1 MSPWVVPRTR
11 RPAEG
16 IRLKTWQEIR
26 MMREAG
32 RIVAEVLEAMR
43 TLVQPGVTTAELDR
57 WAEDYIRR
65 RGGIPAFKGYPSM
78 KDEGGPPYPATLCT
92 SVNHVLVHGIP
103 GPYRLREGDIISIDV
118 GVNFRGY
125 FADGAITLP
134 VGEISPEARRLIE
147 VTQAALWAAI
157 AQARAGRRLGD
168 IQWAI
173 QHTVESQGF
182 QVAREFVSHGVGRA
196 LHEAPS
202 FVNRGRPGRGLPLR
216 PGMTLAIEPMVIMG
230 DWRTRILEDGWTVVT
245 LDGSLTAHF
254 EHTVAITE
262 GDPIILTALEDDPR
276 LAS

>member
-1 MSPWVVPRTR
+1 MSARVVLRAG
-11 RPAEG
+11 RPVAG
-16 IRLKTWQEIR
+16 IRLKTKEELQL
-26 MMREAG
+26 MREAG
-32 RIVAEVLEAMR
+32 RIVAEVLSAMR
-43 TLVQPGVTTAELDR
+43 TMVQPGVSTEELDR

-103 GPYRLREGDIISIDV
+103 GPYRLKEGDLISIDV

-125 FADGAITLP
+125 YADAAITLP
-134 VGEISPEARRLIE
+134 VGRVSPEARRLLE
-147 VTQAALWAAI
+147 VTEAALWAAI

-182 QVAREFVSHGVGRA
+182 QVAREFTSHGIGRA
-196 LHEAPS
+196 LHEPPS
-202 FVNRGRPGRGLPLR
+202 FINRGQPGRGLVLR
-216 PGMTLAIEPMVIMG
+216 PGMTLAIEPMVTMG

-254 EHTVAITE
+254 EHTIAITE
-262 GDPIILTALEDDPR
+262 GDPIILTVVEDDPR
-276 LAS
+276 LGG

>member
-1 MSPWVVPRTR
+1 MSTRVIPRTGQ
-11 RPAEG
+11 PVAG
-16 IRLKTWQEIR
+16 IRLKTWSEIR

-32 RIVAEVLEAMR
+32 RIVAEVLATMR
-43 TLVQPGVTTAELDR
+43 TMVQPGITTAELDR

-78 KDEGGPPYPATLCT
+78 RDEGGPPYPATLCT

-103 GPYRLREGDIISIDV
+103 GPYRLKEGDIISIDV

-125 FADGAITLP
+125 FADAAITLP
-134 VGEISPEARRLIE
+134 VGSIPPEVRRLLD
-147 VTQAALWAAI
+147 VTEAALWAAI
-157 AQARAGRRLGD
+157 AQARPGRHLGD

-182 QVAREFVSHGVGRA
+182 HVAREFTSHGIGRA
-196 LHEAPS
+196 LHEPPS
-202 FVNRGRPGRGLPLR
+202 FVNRGRPGRGLLLR
-216 PGMTLAIEPMVIMG
+216 PGMTMAIEPMVTMG

-245 LDGSLTAHF
+245 LDGSLAAHF
-254 EHTVAITE
+254 EHTIAITE

>member
-1 MSPWVVPRTR
+1 MSARVVSRAG
-11 RPAEG
+11 RPVAG
-16 IRLKTWQEIR
+16 IRLKTKEELR
-26 MMREAG
+26 LMREAG
-32 RIVAEVLEAMR
+32 RIVAEVLSAMR
-43 TLVQPGVTTAELDR
+43 TMVQPGVSTAELDR

-78 KDEGGPPYPATLCT
+78 RDEGGPPYPATLCT

-103 GPYRLREGDIISIDV
+103 GPYRLREGDLISIDV

-125 FADGAITLP
+125 YADAAITLP
-134 VGEISPEARRLIE
+134 VGRVSPEARRLLE
-147 VTQAALWAAI
+147 VTEAALWAAI

-182 QVAREFVSHGVGRA
+182 QVAREFTSHGIGRS
-196 LHEAPS
+196 LHEPPS
-202 FVNRGRPGRGLPLR
+202 FINRGQPGWGLVLR
-216 PGMTLAIEPMVIMG
+216 PGMTLAIEPMVTMG

-254 EHTVAITE
+254 EHTIAITE
-262 GDPIILTALEDDPR
+262 GDPIILTAVEDDPR
-276 LAS
+276 LGG

>member
-1 MSPWVVPRTR
+1 
-11 RPAEG
+11 
-16 IRLKTWQEIR
+16 

-43 TLVQPGVTTAELDR
+43 ALVQPGVTTAELDR

-173 QHTVESQGF
+173 QHTVESQWFPGG
-182 QVAREFVSHGVGRA
+182 SGVRQPRGRA
-196 LHEAPS
+196 GPS
-202 FVNRGRPGRGLPLR
+202 RGALFRKPGTPRTGPSPAARDDHGHRADGDHGRLADPHPGGRMDCGHPGRKP
-216 PGMTLAIEPMVIMG
+216 
-230 DWRTRILEDGWTVVT
+230 
-245 LDGSLTAHF
+245 DGSLSSTRWRSQRGIPSSSPPWRMTRGSPPEVGSAA
-254 EHTVAITE
+254 VGIR
-262 GDPIILTALEDDPR
+262 GRVPILSGLAAL
-276 LAS
+276 